1 MSPGLSDVVAASL
14 LVPRAHLK
22 KKKKRPADG
31 NGKRGFCF
39 CFFFIKGRAA
49 KGKMSSVRC
58 ERQQKGV
65 GGWDSL
71 ARRLLVLIKLSNLDE
86 ATETER

>member
-22 KKKKRPADG
+22 KKKRPADG

-39 CFFFIKGRAA
+39 CFFYKGQS
-49 KGKMSSVRC
+49 G
-58 ERQQKGV
+58 ERK
-65 GGWDSL
+65 
-71 ARRLLVLIKLSNLDE
+71 DE
-86 ATETER
+86 LGQV